1 MLSMRIIISFFSFFS
16 LMISL
21 NGQIFNPVSWTYS
34 WKNITKNEYELQ
46 FTAQIDEGWNIY
58 SQYLESDDGPIRTSI
73 FWDKGSHY
81 SLMGKASEE
90 GNIYKGYDD
99 IFGMNVIKLSGKII
113 FRQKIKV
120 TDPSKPVTGF
130 VEFMACDKERCLPPG
145 EANFSFQVTASSSN
159 NSSDEEI
166 QSSPIRNEE
175 ASTSVVLPMEEALK
189 NETATEK
196 NEGDFN
202 LKKPGKPVNTCSSDE
217 TTVSSRNDSF
227 LNIFV
232 LGFIGGLL
240 ALLTPCVFPM
250 IPLTVSYF
258 TKGAEDK
265 KKGVANAFLYGFFIF
280 LVYILLSV
288 PFHLMDSIQP
298 DILNDIST
306 NVVLN
311 LFFFAIFIVF
321 AVSFFGYFELTLPES
336 WTNKASSA
344 EGAGGIAGIFFMA
357 LTLALV
363 SFSCTGPILGSL
375 LAGTLSSSSGAMQLT
390 VGMGGFGL
398 ALALPFGFFAAFPG
412 LLNRLPKSGGWMNSV
427 KVVLGFLELALALK
441 FLSNADL
448 VKHWGIVKIE
458 VFLGLWII
466 IFSGLALYLFGII
479 SIGHESKKD
488 KRSLTHKLLG
498 FTSILFVAYLVSGF
512 RFDERAGT
520 YKSLTALSGMA
531 PPSCY
536 SLLYNCNCPHNLN
549 CFKDL
554 DAGLAYAKKVNKPIM
569 IDFTGYACVNCRKM
583 EEHVWPDPAVYSLL
597 NEKYVLISLYVD
609 DKSIL
614 PENEQITVKQAG
626 GNTRKLR
633 TTGNKWSY
641 LQTSYF
647 ETNSQ
652 PYYALITSEGE
663 LLNKPVAY
671 TPDATTYAE
680 FLRCGIDAFEKIK
693 NK

>member
-1 MLSMRIIISFFSFFS
+1 MRLIITLTTLFLFS
-16 LMISL
+16 ISL
-21 NGQIFNPVSWTYS
+21 HSQIFNPVSWTFN
-34 WKNITKNEYELQ
+34 WKNTSKNEYELQ
-46 FTAQIDEGWNIY
+46 LIAQIDEGWNIY

-73 FWDKGSHY
+73 IWDKGAHY
-81 SLMGKASEE
+81 SLIGKAGEE
-90 GNIYKGYDD
+90 GNIYKGFDD

-113 FRQKIKV
+113 FRQKVKV
-120 TDPSKPVTGF
+120 SDFSKPISGF

-145 EANFSFQVTASSSN
+145 EANFSFQLTASAGESKEEQNPNDSKTAEKSESKLKEIVPVEEVN
-159 NSSDEEI
+159 NESGQVKTAGDFRMNKPGQPVKDCAGDETPV
-166 QSSPIRNEE
+166 STRNE
-175 ASTSVVLPMEEALK
+175 SY
-189 NETATEK
+189 
-196 NEGDFN
+196 F
-202 LKKPGKPVNTCSSDE
+202 
-217 TTVSSRNDSF
+217 
-227 LNIFV
+227 NIFF
-232 LGFIGGLL
+232 LGFLGGLL

-258 TKGAEDK
+258 TKGSADR
-265 KKGVANAFLYGFFIF
+265 KKGITNAFIYGFFIF
-280 LVYILLSV
+280 LVYILLSI

-306 NVVLN
+306 NVALN
-311 LFFFAIFIVF
+311 LFFFLIFIVF
-321 AVSFFGYFELTLPES
+321 AISFFGYFELTLPES

-344 EGAGGIAGIFFMA
+344 ERAGGIVGIFFMA

-390 VGMGGFGL
+390 AGMGGFGL

-448 VKHWGIVKIE
+448 VKHWGMVKIE
-458 VFLGLWII
+458 VFLIIWIL

-479 SIGHESKKD
+479 RIGHESKKD
-488 KRSLTHKLLG
+488 KRSFTHKLLG
-498 FTSILFVAYLVSGF
+498 LASILFVAYLVSGF
-512 RFDERAGT
+512 RFDDRAGT

-531 PPSCY
+531 PPTCY
-536 SLLYNCNCPHNLN
+536 SLIYQCSCPHNLN

-554 DAGLAYAKKVNKPIM
+554 DAGLAHAKKVNKPVM
-569 IDFTGYACVNCRKM
+569 IDFTGHACVNCRKM

-597 NEKYVLISLYVD
+597 NEEYVLISLYVD
-609 DKSIL
+609 DRMDL
-614 PENEQITVKQAG
+614 PAAEQITVSQPG
-626 GNTRKLR
+626 GTTRKLR
-633 TTGNKWSY
+633 TIGNKWSH

-647 ETNSQ
+647 QTNSQ
-652 PYYALITSEGE
+652 PYYALLTSEGE

-671 TPDATTYAE
+671 TPDPLTFAE
-680 FLRCGIDAFEKIK
+680 FLRCGIEAFEMVK
-693 NK
+693 NR